1 MVLASSLLML
11 LATMTAAT
19 TPALGASPTPALSV
33 TPALTETQW
42 SALLIDHRFVE
53 GERPTVSFR
62 DDGKVVGNAGCEVY
76 FGTWAVEGD
85 TIRFAD
91 LRREVGQLSGPRP
104 CSAFSLDQETRFL
117 AALDAARV
125 VQVQAQT
132 RKLLL
137 LDKDKT
143 VRALLEYR
151 ESHPGGSPGMTD
163 RVAELASPSLPS
175 HSDAARSPLSGL
187 SFVTITADVGRDFGR
202 DRGLLVTSV
211 DPLNALT
218 LLEGDVILSVNG
230 RQPGSIDHLQR
241 IVSSYRPGDRLTLQ
255 IMRDHQPQTVEVMLT
270 ER

>member
-1 MVLASSLLML
+1 
-11 LATMTAAT
+11 
-19 TPALGASPTPALSV
+19 
-33 TPALTETQW
+33 
-42 SALLIDHRFVE
+42 LLIDNRFVE

-76 FGTWAVEGD
+76 FGTWTTEGD

-91 LRREVGQLSGPRP
+91 LSREVGQLSGPRP
-104 CSAFSLDQETRFL
+104 CSAVSLEQEARFL

-137 LDKDKT
+137 LDKDKN
-143 VRALLEYR
+143 VPALLEYR
-151 ESHPGGSPGMTD
+151 ELQPGGAPGMTD
-163 RVAELASPSLPS
+163 RVDQSAPSISVVPGTAST
-175 HSDAARSPLSGL
+175 PLSGL
-187 SFVTITADVGRDFGR
+187 TFATITADVGRNFGA
-202 DRGLLVTSV
+202 DHGVLVTRAA
-211 DPLNALT
+211 PLNAFT

-230 RQPGSIDHLQR
+230 RQPSSSDRLQR

-255 IMRDHQPQTVEVMLT
+255 IMRDRQPRVVEVMLT

>member
-1 MVLASSLLML
+1 MVLASSLLL
-11 LATMTAAT
+11 LAAAT
-19 TPALGASPTPALSV
+19 TTALGATPALR
-33 TPALTETQW
+33 ATQW
-42 SALLIDHRFVE
+42 SALLIDNRFVE

-91 LRREVGQLSGPRP
+91 LSRETGQLSGPRP

-151 ESHPGGSPGMTD
+151 ESRPSGSPGMTD
-163 RVAELASPSLPS
+163 RVADTSASPSTSLF
-175 HSDAARSPLSGL
+175 DGARASLSGL
-187 SFVTITADVGRDFGR
+187 SFVTITADIGRYFGT
-202 DRGLLVTSV
+202 DRGVLVTGAA
-211 DPLNALT
+211 PLNALT

-230 RQPGSIDHLQR
+230 RQPVSSDHLQR

-255 IMRDHQPQTVEVMLT
+255 IMRDRKPRVVEVMLT